1 MQTILVAS
9 DLSARS
15 DRALARAASLAEYH
29 KAKLIVVHV
38 VDEELPAAL
47 ADRQIEDA
55 ERALRAALAPLTQ
68 SGGFASEL
76 RVVVGE
82 HYQSILAE
90 AERADADLIVIGQ
103 HRKDILLDL
112 FRGSTGERIIRF
124 GNRPVLVVK
133 SAARHRYVSLLA
145 AIDFSIPS
153 RRAIEAAVKL
163 APDADLK
170 LVHAFDIPFRGFMFS
185 GGAMDTLA
193 KKHQQQFQDL
203 VDAQTREFLATLSKP
218 IVVHEVI
225 AKEGRPEEVIISTA
239 EEARPDLLVVGTHG
253 RSGLGRAVLGSV
265 AEHVLART
273 TCDVLA
279 VRGW

>member
-15 DRALARAASLAEYH
+15 DRALARAATLAEHH

-47 ADRQIEDA
+47 ADRQVEDA
-55 ERALRAALAPLTQ
+55 ENVLRSAIAPLAQ
-68 SGGFASEL
+68 SGVSDSEL

-90 AERADADLIVIGQ
+90 AERANADLIVIGQ

-112 FRGSTGERIIRF
+112 FRGSTGERVIRF
-124 GNRPVLVVK
+124 GNRPVLVVR
-133 SAARHRYVSLLA
+133 SPARHRYVSLLA

-163 APDADLK
+163 APDTDIT
-170 LVHAFDIPFRGFMFS
+170 LVHAFDLPFRGLIFS
-185 GGAMDTLA
+185 RGSMDDLA
-193 KKHQQQFQDL
+193 KKHQLQFQEM
-203 VDAQTREFLATLSKP
+203 VDAQTREFLASLSEP
-218 IVVHEVI
+218 IVVRRVI
-225 AKEGRPEEVIISTA
+225 AKEGRPDEVIIATA
-239 EEARPDLLVVGTHG
+239 EETRPDLLVVGTHG

-265 AEHVLART
+265 AEHVLARA

>member
-15 DRALARAASLAEYH
+15 DRALARAASLAEQH

-55 ERALRAALAPLTQ
+55 ENALRAALSALPQ
-68 SGGFASEL
+68 SGGHAGEL
-76 RVVVGE
+76 RVLVGE

-90 AERADADLIVIGQ
+90 AERVDADLIVIGQ

-133 SAARHRYVSLLA
+133 SPARHGYVSLLA

-163 APDADLK
+163 APDADVT
-170 LVHAFDIPFRGFMFS
+170 LVHAFDIPFRGLMFS
-185 GGAMDTLA
+185 AGAMGNLA

-203 VDAQTREFLATLSKP
+203 VDVQTRDFLATLSRP
-218 IVVHEVI
+218 IAVKDVI
-225 AKEGRPEEVIISTA
+225 AKEGRPEEVIIATA

-265 AEHVLART
+265 AEHVLARA